1 MNTFMYTHP
10 LTAKQLK
17 VVIDE
22 LGYKVIGPQGS
33 KGLACGD
40 IGKSP
45 HSSFKIPGAL
55 CLPVVTRLGVGA
67 MTEWTD
73 IVQIIKDAEA
83 SRPKDVDSKDV
94 DSAPPKPASPF
105 YNDVT

>member
-1 MNTFMYTHP
+1 MYTHP

-17 VVIDE
+17 IVIDE
-22 LGYKVIGPQGS
+22 LGYNVIGPQGS

-40 IGKSP
+40 IGKSLYP
-45 HSSFKIPGAL
+45 SFRNPRAF
-55 CLPVVTRLGVGA
+55 CLPVITRLGVGA

-83 SRPKDVDSKDV
+83 SRPKDDV
-94 DSAPPKPASPF
+94 SAPPKPASPF